1 MSAIDHKAEAEAA
14 ASAGKYDI
22 ARYHAAML
30 QAEQTAALVEEQRT
44 ANLIAYVALIDAQF
58 AEAEK
63 NSGPWDMSSKDESN
77 ARRERAQELIRE
89 GLGL

>member
-30 QAEQTAALVEEQRT
+30 QAEQTYY
-44 ANLIAYVALIDAQF
+44 ANLIAIATWNDAALTGKVRTSRTSSVSI
-58 AEAEK
+58 EAEF
-63 NSGPWDMSSKDESN
+63 
-77 ARRERAQELIRE
+77 ARVDGWFATIRE

>member
-1 MSAIDHKAEAEAA
+1 MSAIDHRAEAEAA

-22 ARYHAAML
+22 AQYHAAML
-30 QAEQTAALVEEQRT
+30 QADRQHT

-63 NSGPWDMSSKDESN
+63 NPGPWDMSSYAAGN

>member
-1 MSAIDHKAEAEAA
+1 MSAVDHRAEAEAA

-30 QAEQTAALVEEQRT
+30 QADRQHT
-44 ANLIAYVALIDAQF
+44 ANQIAYVALIDAQF
-58 AEAEK
+58 AEAEIHPA
-63 NSGPWDMSSKDESN
+63 PWDMSSRAESN
-77 ARRERAQELIRE
+77 DRRERAQELARE